1 VGRGSDNYGR
11 EIAMKYLL
19 MFASLMLASSLAL
32 AQAQTQ
38 AQTEAQ
44 AQAPTQRKPCE
55 ELKAEID
62 AKLQQK
68 GVKSYTLDI
77 IPNENVKEEKV
88 VGSCDGGTK
97 KITYKRG

>member
-1 VGRGSDNYGR
+1 
-11 EIAMKYLL
+11 MKYLL
-19 MFASLMLASSLAL
+19 TFASLALVSSLAL
-32 AQAQTQ
+32 AQAPAP
-38 AQTEAQ
+38 AQTE

-68 GVKSYTLDI
+68 GVKSYSLDI
-77 IPNENVKEEKV
+77 VPNENVKDEKV

>member
-1 VGRGSDNYGR
+1 
-11 EIAMKYLL
+11 MKYL
-19 MFASLMLASSLAL
+19 MFAALALASSLAL
-32 AQAQTQ
+32 AQGQAP
-38 AQTEAQ
+38 AQTE

-77 IPNENVKEEKV
+77 VPNENVKEEKV
-88 VGSCDGGTK
+88 VGTCDGGTK